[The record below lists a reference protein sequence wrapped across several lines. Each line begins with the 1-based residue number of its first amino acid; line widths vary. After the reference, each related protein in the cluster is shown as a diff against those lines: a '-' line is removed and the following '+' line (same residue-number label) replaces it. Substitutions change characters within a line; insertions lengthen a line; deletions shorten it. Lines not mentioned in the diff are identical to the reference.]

1 MVSQCSEQGGLGFR
15 LFDHHER
22 AWYLDISNPFDNL
35 DVIRDVTQII
45 ERVQKGDPQA
55 ADELLP
61 VVYEELR
68 RLSGAKMAQ
77 QPAGQTLRATA
88 LVHEAWLKLSGD
100 SHEKWNNREHFFRA
114 CAEAMRHIL
123 IDRARAKQS
132 QKRGGGQVVLELSDL
147 DIAENADPDALLL
160 VDEALNRMAADH
172 PDKAELVKLRFYAG
186 FTIEET
192 AQALGVSENTV
203 KRQWIHARSLLFR
216 EIMRLRAE

>member
-1 MVSQCSEQGGLGFR
+1 
-15 LFDHHER
+15 
-22 AWYLDISNPFDNL
+22 
-35 DVIRDVTQII
+35 
-45 ERVQKGDPQA
+45 
-55 ADELLP
+55 
-61 VVYEELR
+61 
-68 RLSGAKMAQ
+68 MAQ
-77 QPAGQTLRATA
+77 QPAGQTLQATA
-88 LVHEAWLKLSGD
+88 LVHEAWLKLSGNGVA
-100 SHEKWNNREHFFRA
+100 KWNNREHFFRA

-160 VDEALNRMAADH
+160 VDEALNRMAVDH

-192 AQALGVSENTV
+192 AQALGVSEKTV
-203 KRQWIHARSLLFR
+203 KRQWTHARSLLFR